1 MKRRNFF
8 HVCTAGL
15 LLMLGAIPAWAQ
27 TDRPI
32 TLVVP
37 YMPGG
42 SSDLLGRLV
51 AQSMGSLLKR
61 TIIVENR
68 AGAGT
73 MVGAAHVAHA
83 AADGNTLLL
92 ASSATLSM
100 NPSLYKKL
108 PYDPKDFVPIGL
120 VGMTPLAVVVQPSM
134 KAQSIA
140 ELVALAKASPEPF
153 AYGSPGNG
161 TLQHLSGEM
170 FAAATGIKLN
180 HIPYNG
186 SSPALTDLLGGRIE
200 MVFTDIPPVLQ
211 HIRSGKLRALAVTT
225 SQRHPT
231 LPAVQTIAESKLPGT
246 ASFDAA
252 PWQGLVA
259 PAGTPA
265 AVIEQYN
272 KTLNAVLSQA
282 EFRKRLE
289 SEGIVPANA
298 NTPEEFAAFIKREAQ
313 RWGAAVKA
321 ANITLD

>member
-1 MKRRNFF
+1 M
-8 HVCTAGL
+8 L
-15 LLMLGAIPAWAQ
+15 LTLGDTPAWAQ

-51 AQSMGSLLKR
+51 AQLMGPLLKR

-73 MVGAAHVAHA
+73 TVGASHVAHA
-83 AADGNTLLL
+83 APDGNTLLL
-92 ASSATLSM
+92 ATIATLAI

-108 PYDPKDFVPIGL
+108 PYNPKEFMPIGL
-120 VGMTPLAVVVQPSM
+120 VGSIPLAVVVQPSM
-134 KAQSIA
+134 KAQSIT

-161 TLQHLSGEM
+161 SPQHLAGEM

-200 MVFTDIPPVLQ
+200 MVFTDIAPVLQ
-211 HIRSGKLRALAVTT
+211 HIRSGRLRALAVTT
-225 SQRHPT
+225 SQRHAT
-231 LPAVQTIAESKLPGT
+231 LPAVQTIAESKLPGM
-246 ASFDAA
+246 ASFEVVA
-252 PWQGLVA
+252 WQGLAA
-259 PAGTPA
+259 PPGTPV
-265 AVIEQYN
+265 AVIDQYN
-272 KTLNAVLSQA
+272 KTLNAVLSQP

-289 SEGIVPANA
+289 SEGIVPANSG
-298 NTPEEFAAFIKREAQ
+298 TPEEFGAFANREAQ
-313 RWGAAVKA
+313 RWSAIVKA
-321 ANITLD
+321 ANVALD